1 MEKPEALVGD
11 KMKVSVIIKYPPL
24 IKSIFLSIEDIF
36 TATTMLNGMEIME
49 ILSSVSARVESE
61 EPTINI

>member
-1 MEKPEALVGD
+1 LLIEKPEALVGD

-24 IKSIFLSIEDIF
+24 IKSILLSIEDIF
-36 TATTMLNGMEIME
+36 TAATMLNGME
-49 ILSSVSARVESE
+49 ILSSVSARVENE